1 MVVAAARMS
10 KQDRRQ
16 ALLAPHQAEHEA
28 SVSARMSKGI
38 QPRGLDAL
46 VRWFRE
52 VIADEAPVAVHK
64 PGVWR
69 DHGTEAEG
77 GSKLGS
83 PAISDAFRRFIEGV
97 PWQTDPDGY
106 YVMPFRAALS
116 RMSRRWPMAARHLYR
131 LALVDG
137 DWRRHADNVAWQ
149 REEMELYVE
158 SALRMLWREHSA
170 MGLRLT

>member
-1 MVVAAARMS
+1 MAVR
-10 KQDRRQ
+10 DRRQ
-16 ALLAPHQAEHEA
+16 AALAPYARDHER
-28 SVSARMSKGI
+28 SLEDRMGRGV

-46 VRWFRE
+46 VTWFRG
-52 VIADEAPVAVHK
+52 VIASEAPVTLHRG
-64 PGVWR
+64 GVWR
-69 DHGTEAEG
+69 DHGLDAEG
-77 GSKLGS
+77 GSHLGS

-106 YVMPFRAALS
+106 YVMPFRSALS

-149 REEMELYVE
+149 REEMEIYVAE
-158 SALRMLWREHSA
+158 ALRMLWREYSE

>member
-1 MVVAAARMS
+1 MVMTTRDRRAASLAPYQREHERSLEARMG
-10 KQDRRQ
+10 KG
-16 ALLAPHQAEHEA
+16 AMP
-28 SVSARMSKGI
+28 KGI
-38 QPRGLDAL
+38 DAL
-46 VRWFRE
+46 VAWFRE
-52 VIADEAPVAVHK
+52 VIAAEAPVAIHK
-64 PGVWR
+64 GGVWR
-69 DHGTEAEG
+69 DHGEHAEG
-77 GSKLGS
+77 GSHLGS
-83 PAISDAFRRFIEGV
+83 PAISDSFRRFIEGV

-149 REEMELYVE
+149 REEMELYIAE
-158 SALRMLWREHSA
+158 ALRMLWREHSE